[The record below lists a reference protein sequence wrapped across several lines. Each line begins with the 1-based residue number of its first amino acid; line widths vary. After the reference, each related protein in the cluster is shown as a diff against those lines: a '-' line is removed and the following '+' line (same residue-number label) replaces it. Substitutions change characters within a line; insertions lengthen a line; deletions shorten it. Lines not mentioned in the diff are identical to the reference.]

1 MTVQDRFLKY
11 ISYWTTSE
19 DDKETNPTAERE
31 WELAKAL
38 AKELEDMGIETK
50 LSDTCY
56 VYGRIP
62 ATKGMEGKTP
72 IGFIAHMDT
81 APDFSGENVS
91 PCIHANYAGEDVVL
105 SGSGD
110 LLKPTDFP
118 DLRNA
123 IGETLITTDGNTLLG
138 ADDKAGVAEIMT
150 LAEELVTGTV
160 PHGEIWIGFTPDEE
174 VGMGADGFDLN
185 CFGAAYAYTVDGG
198 YEGEISYENFNAAA
212 ASFAIKGVSV
222 HPGDA
227 KDIMVNAGLLAAEL
241 AMELPA
247 EEIPGKTEGR
257 EGFFHLTNI
266 TGTVSEAKVEYLI
279 RDHGEEKF
287 QQRQQLLQELAD
299 RMNQKY
305 GAGTVTL
312 TITQSYQNM
321 ASVLQ
326 DKMFI
331 VEKAKEAIGKNGLE
345 AQVIPVRGGTDGARL
360 SFMGLPCP
368 NLGTGG
374 HGFHGPFEHITVEA
388 MERVV
393 KVLHKIVESVD

>member
-38 AKELEDMGIETK
+38 VKELEDMGIETK

-62 ATKGMEGKTP
+62 ASKGMEGKTP

-81 APDFSGENVS
+81 APDFSGKNVS

-185 CFGAAYAYTVDGG
+185 YFGAAYAYTVDGG

-212 ASFAIKGVSV
+212 ASFHIKGVSV

-241 AMELPA
+241 AMQLPA
-247 EEIPGKTEGR
+247 EEIPGMTEGR
-257 EGFFHLTNI
+257 EGFFHLTNLQ
-266 TGTVSEAKVEYLI
+266 GNVSEATLDYLI
-279 RDHGEEKF
+279 RDHEEKRF
-287 QQRQQLLQELAD
+287 QERKQFLVDLTKK
-299 RMNQKY
+299 MNEKY
-305 GAGTVTL
+305 GVGTVSL
-312 TITQSYQNM
+312 IILPSYQNM

-331 VEKAKEAIGKNGLE
+331 VEKAKEAIRENGME
-345 AQVIPVRGGTDGARL
+345 PEVIAVRGGTDGARL